1 LFTSGCGAEQR
12 EPKVNEKDGLKYI
25 WIPAGKFKMGCSDG
39 DKDCFPPEQ
48 GGKTI
53 TLSKGF
59 YLGETEVTQA
69 AYEKIMKQNPSVK
82 KGPDLPATYMVW
94 EDADAYCKAVGGR
107 LPYEA
112 EWEYA
117 ARGGTAGARYG
128 ELDKIAWYVDNSGG
142 VAHPVRQKEPNAFGL
157 YDMLGNALEWTGGA
171 VLDLSLFQTTDPQNL
186 EGDFHPLRGGG
197 WWDSGRLV
205 RASYRIHQDFR
216 DIDYNFGFRCAMD

>member
-1 LFTSGCGAEQR
+1 VAIENALRLDR
-12 EPKVNEKDGLKYI
+12 EGKPDQNFKDWGRGTRPVIGISWYDAKAFVGWLNKKT
-25 WIPAGKFKMGCSDG
+25 GSD
-39 DKDCFPPEQ
+39 
-48 GGKTI
+48 
-53 TLSKGF
+53 
-59 YLGETEVTQA
+59 
-69 AYEKIMKQNPSVK
+69 
-82 KGPDLPATYMVW
+82 
-94 EDADAYCKAVGGR
+94 DAYR
-107 LPYEA
+107 LLSEA